1 MKSKLSNTGLILS
14 IALICLVVIMS
25 VFDLWTRFGI
35 DKFLEKVAIVIAGF
49 LGVFIV
55 RVTIKLFIEMIK
67 WIMKK
72 IKKSNA

>member
-1 MKSKLSNTGLILS
+1 MKSRLRNTGLILS

>member
-1 MKSKLSNTGLILS
+1 MKSRLRNTGLILS

-35 DKFLEKVAIVIAGF
+35 GKFSEKVAIVIAGF

-67 WIMKK
+67 WIIKK